1 MLKKLLLA
9 SFLLLGSGG
18 LTFVAQAQNAE
29 AAQKG
34 IQISG
39 TVVDA
44 DKESLPGAVITIKGT
59 TKGTTT
65 DIDGHF
71 YIDVPDKNAVLEIG
85 YVGYKTREIKVGN
98 EISFYVTMSESKET
112 LDEVVVVGYGNQK
125 RLSVVGSIQG
135 LEPKKLQVGSSRSL
149 SNNLAGQLAGV
160 IAVQPSGE
168 PGYDNSNFWIRG
180 IASFSGN
187 P

>member
-44 DKESLPGAVITIKGT
+44 DKES
-59 TKGTTT
+59 
-65 DIDGHF
+65 
-71 YIDVPDKNAVLEIG
+71 
-85 YVGYKTREIKVGN
+85 R
-98 EISFYVTMSESKET
+98 
-112 LDEVVVVGYGNQK
+112 
-125 RLSVVGSIQG
+125 
-135 LEPKKLQVGSSRSL
+135 
-149 SNNLAGQLAGV
+149 
-160 IAVQPSGE
+160 
-168 PGYDNSNFWIRG
+168 
-180 IASFSGN
+180 
-187 P
+187 

>member
-44 DKESLPGAVITIKGT
+44 EKESLPGAVITIKGT
-59 TKGTTT
+59 T
-65 DIDGHF
+65 
-71 YIDVPDKNAVLEIG
+71 N
-85 YVGYKTREIKVGN
+85 R
-98 EISFYVTMSESKET
+98 
-112 LDEVVVVGYGNQK
+112 
-125 RLSVVGSIQG
+125 
-135 LEPKKLQVGSSRSL
+135 RSL
-149 SNNLAGQLAGV
+149 L
-160 IAVQPSGE
+160 
-168 PGYDNSNFWIRG
+168 Y
-180 IASFSGN
+180 
-187 P
+187 